1 MDLAH
6 VIASFLVAICVL
18 VAVHEFG
25 HYWVARRL
33 GVKVLRFSIGFG
45 PAIRRWRGR
54 DADQVEYVIAAIP
67 LGGYVKMLDEGEGE
81 VAPHERDRAFNRKS
95 LAVRSAVVIAGPAFN
110 FLFAIFAYATMFLVG
125 VDGLKPFIGDVE
137 SDSIAAR
144 AGLRSGQEIVAI
156 DGRTVRTWQG
166 VIEGLLSHSVGGRAV
181 PLTVRDEGGSPRD
194 LSLDL
199 AGIPVDDMTS
209 GGLFDAAGFTPRR
222 PLIPA
227 VIGLVE
233 AGAPAAAGGLEEGDR
248 VLSAGGEEIAGWSA
262 FVDAVR
268 ASPGR
273 ALALEV
279 ERAGR
284 TVSLTLVPE
293 AVSDPSGASIGRI
306 GAGPR
311 RVEET
316 LAGYYATERYGL
328 GAALSRGLDKTVEMS
343 VLTVRFLW
351 KMVRGEVSLKNLS
364 GPISIAQYASL
375 SAEDG
380 LGRFLGF
387 LGIVSISLGIL
398 NLLPIPVLD
407 GGHLLYYLIEFARG
421 RPLSE
426 QAQYAGQR
434 IGIVLLVGL
443 MGLAFYNDV
452 ARLIG

>member
-1 MDLAH
+1 MDLVH
-6 VIASFLVAICVL
+6 IVASFLVAICVL

-45 PAIRRWRGR
+45 PAIRRWTGR
-54 DADQVEYVIAAIP
+54 DADRVEYVIAAIP

-81 VAPHERDRAFNRKS
+81 VPPEERERAFNRKS
-95 LAVRSAVVIAGPAFN
+95 LAVRSAVVLAGPAFN
-110 FLFAIFAYATMFLVG
+110 FLFAIVAYASMFLVG
-125 VDGLKPFIGDVE
+125 VDGLKPFVGDVVA
-137 SDSIAAR
+137 DSIAGR
-144 AGLRSGQEIVAI
+144 AGLRGDHEIVAI
-156 DGRTVRTWQG
+156 DGREVRTWQG
-166 VIEGLLSHSVGGRAV
+166 VIEGLLSHSVGGRPV
-181 PLTVRDEGGSPRD
+181 PLTVRDGSGARSD

-199 AGIPVDDMTS
+199 SDVPVDDMTS
-209 GGLFDAAGFTPRR
+209 GGLFDAAGFSPRR

-233 AGAPAAAGGLEEGDR
+233 AGAPAAAGGLREGDL
-248 VLSAGGEEIAGWSA
+248 VLGAGGEPISGWSA

-273 ALALEV
+273 ALDLEI
-279 ERAGR
+279 ERDGSTLA
-284 TVSLTLVPE
+284 LTLVPE
-293 AVSDPSGASIGRI
+293 TVSDGSGAPMGRI

-311 RVEET
+311 RAEES
-316 LAGYYATERYGL
+316 LASYYATERYGL
-328 GAALSRGLDKTVEMS
+328 GAAFLRGVDKTLEMS

-407 GGHLLYYLIEFARG
+407 GGHLLYYLIEFVRG